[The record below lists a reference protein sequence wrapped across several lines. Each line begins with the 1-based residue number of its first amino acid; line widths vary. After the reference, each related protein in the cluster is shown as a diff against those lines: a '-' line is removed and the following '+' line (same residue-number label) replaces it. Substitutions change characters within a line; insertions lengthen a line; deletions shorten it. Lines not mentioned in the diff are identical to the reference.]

1 MYVDVCCARGPRGIG
16 NVQCRAVS
24 DHSSRPPPTPPPR
37 LEPGSRHLRTP
48 RTLRTPGQPSDCSN
62 FRGSRAMYVEMYYA
76 YWLPYGRPGRPNGRP
91 ANWPQLGPRPT
102 RRATRV
108 TRAGRLSRTRRTT
121 VWPRTG
127 TVWSD
132 IPGCVTRYNARDPG
146 MITRL
151 TAYTRT
157 GSDNRLKSEFL
168 DAFPLD
174 CSAASSLAFGAAAS
188 FIEGRSRRRSYTT
201 TVGRRVCHSSHD
213 SSIRS

>member
-62 FRGSRAMYVEMYYA
+62 FRGSRAMYVEMYYTLFVRA
-76 YWLPYGRPGRPNGRP
+76 IRRPGRPAPQPIGPSSGLGQPAGLPELHGLVDSVARDVLRSGRG
-91 ANWPQLGPRPT
+91 QVRSGH
-102 RRATRV
+102 
-108 TRAGRLSRTRRTT
+108 
-121 VWPRTG
+121 
-127 TVWSD
+127 
-132 IPGCVTRYNARDPG
+132 IPGCVTRYKPRDPG

-157 GSDNRLKSEFL
+157 GSDN
-168 DAFPLD
+168 
-174 CSAASSLAFGAAAS
+174 
-188 FIEGRSRRRSYTT
+188 
-201 TVGRRVCHSSHD
+201 
-213 SSIRS
+213 

>member
-1 MYVDVCCARGPRGIG
+1 MLCPRAARNRECAMSRRVGR
-16 NVQCRAVS
+16 
-24 DHSSRPPPTPPPR
+24 HSSRPPPTPPPR

-76 YWLPYGRPGRPNGRP
+76 YWLPYAVAAPSGPGRPNGRP

-127 TVWSD
+127 TVWTHTGLRDPVVS
-132 IPGCVTRYNARDPG
+132 PKPRDPG

-157 GSDNRLKSEFL
+157 GSDN
-168 DAFPLD
+168 
-174 CSAASSLAFGAAAS
+174 
-188 FIEGRSRRRSYTT
+188 
-201 TVGRRVCHSSHD
+201 
-213 SSIRS
+213 